1 VADLVLT
8 ITPTESDHRK
18 SLRATG
24 RRHAW
29 RLRVAGLLTVLVSL
43 PALAAGEP
51 APWLTGFV
59 FAIVGLALIAQSFLW
74 TSALVRRL
82 PPSAYEPR
90 TCEIGPDGLRISTGV
105 SARQWSWRA
114 FRSATRTP
122 DLWLLRGDRG
132 DTPVALQRRAFSPE
146 QEAVAG
152 DSGSHDVS
160 VRRHSP
166 WNAPS
171 RPASLLSAKV
181 WKVWPRTCW

>member
-1 VADLVLT
+1 MADLVLT

-82 PPSAYEPR
+82 PPSAYKPR

-105 SARQWSWRA
+105 GARQWSWQA

-122 DLWLLRGDRG
+122 DLWLLRSDRG
-132 DTPVALQRRAFSPE
+132 ETPVALQRRAFSPE
-146 QEAVAG
+146 QEARFVEYLTENGLLAAG
-152 DSGSHDVS
+152 
-160 VRRHSP
+160 P
-166 WNAPS
+166 PAAAPQPVPPDP
-171 RPASLLSAKV
+171 RP
-181 WKVWPRTCW
+181 